1 MFDLLT
7 PDESRHAAACG
18 WQLNTVYD
26 MNKERWA
33 IEIMP
38 CDHPKT
44 SAYHTQ
50 ARVVGLA
57 RTGDAVAVRALQ
69 LVVRSYQPPK
79 PNRKKAKP
87 HDSKAP
93 AR

>member
-1 MFDLLT
+1 M
-7 PDESRHAAACG
+7 CG

-33 IEIMP
+33 LEVMP
-38 CDHPKT
+38 CDHPAT
-44 SAYHTQ
+44 SAYLTQ

-57 RTGDAVAVRALQ
+57 RAGDAVAMRALQ

-79 PNRKKAKP
+79 PNRKKAKSN
-87 HDSKAP
+87 DNKAA

>member
-7 PDESRHAAACG
+7 PDENRHAAACG

-26 MNKERWA
+26 MNRKRWA
-33 IEIMP
+33 LEVMP

-44 SAYHTQ
+44 SAHHTQ
-50 ARVVGLA
+50 VRVVGLA
-57 RTGDAVAVRALQ
+57 RAGDAVAMRALQ

-87 HDSKAP
+87 NDSKAP
-93 AR
+93 TR